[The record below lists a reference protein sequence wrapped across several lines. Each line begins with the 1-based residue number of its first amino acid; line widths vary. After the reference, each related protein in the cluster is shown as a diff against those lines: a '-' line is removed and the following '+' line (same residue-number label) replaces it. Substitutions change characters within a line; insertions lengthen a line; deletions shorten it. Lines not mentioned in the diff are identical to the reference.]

1 MANGLKSYSIRIN
14 GLTESIEQVKVLT
27 GMLDELD
34 SRIKSLEGRKV
45 NISSPT
51 MKAPTVDTGNNADLQ
66 EQSKILQQIEQT
78 EQKIADTR
86 SNNYQELIR
95 LKDELKQVKAEQD
108 AAAAS
113 AKLMENSYAEN
124 TMAGLKEQLKDIKR
138 VLGETEIGSDTFN
151 QLTKEANELNEKLK
165 EIEKSY
171 GQFGRNVGNYAS
183 AAEGFKTLKI
193 QVGDVTREFDN
204 AREALKAL
212 KNERDTLA
220 LMGEDFHDLDI
231 AVKQLQS
238 SIKDMSVSSHFMDN
252 MLDTM
257 QSVVA
262 IASTAKG
269 IGAVFGKDNEKIEET
284 IKKLVALQNVLQ
296 GLETIQKQMQTN
308 EGIGKWLSA
317 GNNAINKFTTS
328 LLGTKKAVEGVTE
341 AQKTATVASKA
352 FGVAL
357 KGLGIGLVIS
367 LITTLITKWD
377 KINASINKSFPALEK
392 FGGILGAIEGAI
404 NGVIN
409 AMGNMFE
416 ILERLIHLDF
426 SGAWGIVTQSF
437 TDGYQEIAD
446 EQVRI
451 KAAADAEELKL
462 EMEKLEAMYGEEV
475 KYTQKY
481 RQLLARRNQLLKDSY
496 NPNTDEGKKSLK
508 ELEIEQEKEKKAY
521 KDHAKEMA
529 RLQKESDRELTNL
542 RISNMKEGLNKTL
555 TQLEEERKAR
565 IVKARETGR
574 NVREIEAEINK
585 EYDRKELEAREEYAK
600 KTEEVYRNMFDAIM
614 QLEAEGN
621 RRRLSMLE
629 TQSNVNAWNDEEFFR
644 RVDIPTT
651 ARTYG
656 TSIKYISD
664 EALQNAEK
672 YHNLLDTIKRNIE
685 AINKLDKNTQAEQ
698 WKQTYEAIEK
708 AKAELDEFIETT
720 EGYDY
725 SEDGNRIN
733 APFADYLYSV
743 DAIKKDIAE
752 VFKAR
757 REALKE
763 GYESLI
769 EEQKANEEAMYQQR
783 LIINKDAERQEIAQL
798 DDNRED
804 INDKILEWYK
814 VEQDNLDVQYKDG
827 IKTYEQYYADLKM
840 LEGEFSSQMQKAED
854 EYYTQLEDIQKQHRD
869 EEDNLD
875 KEHWENLRSYQQ
887 QYYDTSLQEARDY
900 QTAINNVM
908 SLNPV
913 YDSFGVFNWKAN
925 SDNIKEA
932 RTNIEQLMNSI
943 AVDRN
948 KLNEDFKNGL
958 IDPEYYENTNREFG
972 RMIETCIDD
981 LATLDDEAK
990 QKFPKFMESLQVY
1003 LQAFSQTLS
1012 SVLDAV
1018 WAAQDAAYEKEMEDI
1033 DKDLE
1038 ELEEKLNKQ
1047 KDLVSDYASSVDS
1060 IEDELSTARGDRRQ
1074 ELIDQLNAEKAA
1086 QREALREQQRIEK
1099 EQEKL
1104 KEKQEKL
1111 EEEQKKRQKQRDITS
1126 ALINSAMA
1134 VSYALAN
1141 PWPFPAVALAAAAA
1155 IQGAAQV
1162 AAIKAQKYATG
1173 GIIEGKSHAHGGVKV
1188 LGGTAEV
1195 EGGEF
1200 ITNKYTTAKNAQLL
1214 EFING
1219 KKKKIYL
1226 EDMIDFYT
1234 DGRMK
1239 RNIISASPNRRY
1251 ADGGQLPTLRT
1262 DININNRILDAIES
1276 VANRPSYVSV
1286 VEIEDV
1292 SQNMRSV
1299 RAQAGLS
1306 E

>member
-1 MANGLKSYSIRIN
+1 MASATKEYKIVIN
-14 GLTESIEQVKVLT
+14 GITESIDQVKVLT
-27 GMLDELD
+27 NMLDELD
-34 SRIKSLEGRKV
+34 ARIKSLEGRKV
-45 NISSPT
+45 NISTPT

-66 EQSKILQQIEQT
+66 EQSKLLQQIEAT
-78 EQKIADTR
+78 EQKIADAR
-86 SNNYQELIR
+86 SKDYQELIR
-95 LKDELKQVKAEQD
+95 LKDELKQVKAEQN

-138 VLGETEIGSDTFN
+138 VLNETEIGSDTFN

-165 EIEKSY
+165 EIEKLY

-183 AAEGFKTLKI
+183 AADGFKDLKI
-193 QVGDVTREFDN
+193 QVGDTVREFDN
-204 AREALKAL
+204 AREALREL

-220 LMGEDFHDLDI
+220 LMGEDFRDLDI

-238 SIKDMSVSSHFMDN
+238 SIKDMSMSSSFMDN
-252 MLDTM
+252 MLDSM
-257 QSVVA
+257 QSIVA
-262 IASTAKG
+262 IASTVEG

-308 EGIGKWLSA
+308 EGLGKWLSA
-317 GNNAINKFTTS
+317 GNNAINKFTTG

-357 KGLGIGLVIS
+357 KGIGIGLIIS
-367 LITTLITKWD
+367 LIVSLTSKWD

-409 AMGNMFE
+409 AMGKMFK

-426 SGAWGIVTQSF
+426 SGAWAILTQSF
-437 TDGYQEIAD
+437 TDGYQEVED

-462 EMEKLEAMYGEEV
+462 EMEKLEAMYGEEA

-508 ELEIEQEKEKKAY
+508 ELEIEQERDKKAY

-529 RLQKESDRELTNL
+529 KLQREADRELTDL
-542 RISNMKEGLNKTL
+542 KIANMKEGLNKTI
-555 TQLEEERKAR
+555 TQLEEERRVR
-565 IVKARETGR
+565 IEKARETGR
-574 NVREIEAEINK
+574 NVREIEYEINR
-585 EYDRKELEAREEYAK
+585 EFDQKELEARNEYAK
-600 KTEEVYRNMFDAIM
+600 KTEEVYRNMFDAIL

-621 RRRLSMLE
+621 TRRLEMMQ
-629 TQSNVNAWNDEEFFR
+629 TQSDVNAWNDEEFFK
-644 RVDIPTT
+644 RVNVPSS

-656 TSIKYISD
+656 ASVGYVSAEDIK
-664 EALQNAEK
+664 NAEK
-672 YHNLLDTIKRNIE
+672 YHNLLDIIKRNIE

-733 APFADYLYSV
+733 APFSDFLYTV
-743 DAIKKDIAE
+743 DAYKRDIEE

-798 DDNRED
+798 DDNRKA
-804 INDKILEWYK
+804 INDKILEWYE
-814 VEQDNLDVQYKDG
+814 VEQENLWIQYKDG
-827 IKTYEQYYADLKM
+827 IKTYEQYYADLQM
-840 LEGEFSSQMQKAED
+840 LESDFSSQMQKAED
-854 EYYTQLEDIQKQHRD
+854 EYYTQLEVIQKQHRD
-869 EEDNLD
+869 EEDNLH
-875 KEHWENLRSYQQ
+875 KEHWENLRKNSQ
-887 QYYDTSLQEARDY
+887 QYYDSALQEARDY

-908 SLNPV
+908 SINPV
-913 YDSFGVFNWKAN
+913 YDYFGVFNWKAN

-943 AVDRN
+943 AADRN

-958 IDPEYYENTNREFG
+958 IEPEYYESTYREFS
-972 RMIETCIDD
+972 RMVETCVSDM
-981 LATLDDEAK
+981 ASLDNEAK
-990 QKFPKFMESLQVY
+990 QMFPSLMESLQVY

-1018 WAAQDAAYEKEMEDI
+1018 WAAHDAAYEKEMEDI

-1038 ELEEKLNKQ
+1038 ELEKKLDKQ
-1047 KDLVSDYASSVDS
+1047 KDIVQDYANNVDS

-1111 EEEQKKRQKQRDITS
+1111 EKEQKKRQKQRDITS

-1173 GIIEGKSHAHGGVKV
+1173 GLLKGRSHSQGGIPV
-1188 LGGTAEV
+1188 GNTGIEV
-1195 EGGEF
+1195 EGNEY
-1200 ITNKYTTAKNAQLL
+1200 IIRKKSVKDNVNLL
-1214 EFING
+1214 DFINRSER
-1219 KKKKIYL
+1219 KLNI
-1226 EDMIDFYT
+1226 DDFIDFYSST
-1234 DGRMK
+1234 K
-1239 RNIISASPNRRY
+1239 KSVNKISPQRRY
-1251 ADGGQLPTLRT
+1251 ATGGQLPTLRT

-1292 SQNMRSV
+1292 SQSMRSV